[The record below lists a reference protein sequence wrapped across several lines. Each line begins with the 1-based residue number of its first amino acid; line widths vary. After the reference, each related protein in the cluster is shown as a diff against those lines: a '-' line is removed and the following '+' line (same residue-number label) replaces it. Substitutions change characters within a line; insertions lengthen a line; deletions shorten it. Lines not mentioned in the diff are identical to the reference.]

1 MLAKSTS
8 ALICTL
14 RLSRYLLTAQIVID
28 GLLAAWFLF
37 VFFGLACFGIFLS
50 SLFMFVI
57 MGNKI
62 YAFGLFIML

>member
-8 ALICTL
+8 PLICTL

-28 GLLAAWFLF
+28 GLLTAWFLF
-37 VFFGLACFGIFLS
+37 SYFGLACFGIFLL

-62 YAFGLFIML
+62 YVFGLFIML